1 LGPHEK
7 LTPDHS
13 MMMQGND
20 LFASGAGINNKNKF
34 DLKS

>member
-1 LGPHEK
+1 
-7 LTPDHS
+7 

>member
-1 LGPHEK
+1 
-7 LTPDHS
+7 
-13 MMMQGND
+13 MMQGND